1 MNIDKLLGGANPTSE
16 EYVDFCYV
24 CEELP
29 YQQLWQMIT
38 EYPLL
43 HPFLKTTATQHMRDK
58 VALINK
64 ERLNSKLVQEFQ
76 NRISEPRK

>member
-24 CEELP
+24 CEELS

-38 EYPLL
+38 EYPHL
-43 HPFLKTTATQHMRDK
+43 HSFLKTTATQHMRDK
-58 VALINK
+58 VALKNK

-76 NRISEPRK
+76 NRISEPR